1 MGSCISL
8 SLSCD
13 QCTNQVFQWLCIRRG
28 YIHNLKENLKALE
41 TTMEELQANRDDLSK
56 RVEREEG
63 KGLKRLSQIQVWLTR
78 VDTIKTQVNA
88 IFGAIPVGSQRLSL
102 CGFCS
107 KNLKSRYR
115 YGKRVFLMLKEVENL
130 NSGGDFEV
138 IAEQAQASEVE
149 ERPIQPGIVGRDT
162 MLKKAWPKNLS
173 QWDYLIDDCVCIMG
187 LHGMGGVGKTTL
199 LTQINNKFRH
209 DGYVCFDIVA
219 FKDSHTQKIQE
230 EIANKLGMV
239 GADWNKKDKNQKA
252 SDIHNFLKWKT
263 FVLLLEDIWE
273 KVNLSEIGIPFPNTE
288 NGCKVIFTTRSQE
301 VCRRMVGEVTL
312 QSHLDI
318 PYLANMIARKCYGLP
333 LALNV
338 IGETMSCKRTIQEW
352 QHAVNVL
359 TSYAAEFSGMEDEI
373 LPILKYSYDNLK
385 DEKVKLCLQYCSLFP
400 EDERI
405 YKDEL
410 VNYLIFEGVI
420 DGDQG
425 IEKAENQDERRAL
438 YQVYMHDV
446 VREMALWIASD
457 FGKQKDNFIVRGRA
471 GLCETPKVKNWNVVR
486 RMSLMSN
493 KIADLS
499 GIPECL
505 HLTTLLMQKNEALS
519 NISNGF
525 FRFMS
530 KLVVLD
536 LSYNRNLSELPAQ
549 ISDLVSLQYLNMSKT
564 NIECLPLG
572 FRELKKLR
580 YLNLEFTW
588 NLSSIVGISSL
599 LDLKVLRLRGSGVS
613 LDVST
618 VEELQVLEQLE
629 ILTLGI
635 GYDSGLV
642 QFLSSHRLISCI
654 RDLEISGLQLESSG
668 ISFSTTMN
676 NLQYLEFLGCTIS
689 EIKIDLTYSP
699 LRNLMSPCFLSLSHV
714 YVQGCKILREL
725 TWLMFAPSLT
735 YIDVEFSEQLE
746 YIISKEKASVG
757 ETSGIVP
764 FLKLKFLR
772 LSNVPELKN
781 IYWSSLPFPCLKTI
795 IATGCPN
802 LKRLPLNSKSGLEGE
817 KELIIRYR
825 EKEWIEGVEWED
837 EATKTRFLPSCVKV

>member
-28 YIHNLKENLKALE
+28 YIHNLEENLKALE
-41 TTMEELQANRDDLSK
+41 TTMEEIQANRDDLSK

-301 VCRRMVGEVTL
+301 VCRRMGVNVKMEVQCLAPNDALDLFLKKVGEVTL

-425 IEKAENQDERRAL
+425 IEKAENQ
-438 YQVYMHDV
+438 
-446 VREMALWIASD
+446 
-457 FGKQKDNFIVRGRA
+457 
-471 GLCETPKVKNWNVVR
+471 
-486 RMSLMSN
+486 
-493 KIADLS
+493 
-499 GIPECL
+499 
-505 HLTTLLMQKNEALS
+505 
-519 NISNGF
+519 
-525 FRFMS
+525 
-530 KLVVLD
+530 
-536 LSYNRNLSELPAQ
+536 
-549 ISDLVSLQYLNMSKT
+549 
-564 NIECLPLG
+564 
-572 FRELKKLR
+572 
-580 YLNLEFTW
+580 
-588 NLSSIVGISSL
+588 
-599 LDLKVLRLRGSGVS
+599 
-613 LDVST
+613 
-618 VEELQVLEQLE
+618 
-629 ILTLGI
+629 
-635 GYDSGLV
+635 GYDL
-642 QFLSSHRLISCI
+642 
-654 RDLEISGLQLESSG
+654 
-668 ISFSTTMN
+668 
-676 NLQYLEFLGCTIS
+676 
-689 EIKIDLTYSP
+689 
-699 LRNLMSPCFLSLSHV
+699 
-714 YVQGCKILREL
+714 
-725 TWLMFAPSLT
+725 
-735 YIDVEFSEQLE
+735 
-746 YIISKEKASVG
+746 
-757 ETSGIVP
+757 
-764 FLKLKFLR
+764 
-772 LSNVPELKN
+772 
-781 IYWSSLPFPCLKTI
+781 
-795 IATGCPN
+795 
-802 LKRLPLNSKSGLEGE
+802 
-817 KELIIRYR
+817 
-825 EKEWIEGVEWED
+825 
-837 EATKTRFLPSCVKV
+837 